1 MTRINRIKTKQARLT
16 NKSYNKQSIREKCR
30 MDVAMQ
36 KEIKG
41 SYLKGTANVT
51 YLVLLLAVLLTVG
64 LFAYFINSNKT
75 SESFLLEQA
84 KTRQTLNTL
93 LTADDTREFPWMR
106 TLNPKAKRIE
116 GQLVWN
122 QEKQRGVVELK
133 NLPDTTANE
142 QYYVW
147 AYDNT
152 RADNDKSVSLA
163 AFSKDESMDDDL
175 LVELKPQNKVVAPY
189 KFIVTLEDKS
199 GKNSPQNLLR
209 AQP

>member
-1 MTRINRIKTKQARLT
+1 
-16 NKSYNKQSIREKCR
+16 

-36 KEIKG
+36 KAIKG
-41 SYLKGTANVT
+41 NYLKGTTSVT
-51 YLVLLLAVLLTVG
+51 YLVLLLAILLSIG
-64 LFAYFINSNKT
+64 LFTYFINTNKT
-75 SESFLLEQA
+75 SERFLLEQA

-93 LTADDTREFPWMR
+93 LTTDNTREFPWMR

-116 GQLVWN
+116 GQLIWN
-122 QEKQRGVVELK
+122 QEKQQGVVELK
-133 NLPDTTANE
+133 NLPDTAANE

-163 AFSKDESMDDDL
+163 AFSKDKSMDDDL
-175 LVELKPQNKVVAPY
+175 LIELKPQNKVVAPY
-189 KFIVTLEDKS
+189 KFIVTLEDNS
-199 GKNSPQNLLR
+199 GQNAPQNLLR